1 MSIERKIGWQ
11 KYEDI
16 IESQINS
23 PLLNT
28 ILNSINKKVE
38 EESAYDDNVS
48 YEDQEETEEITQAF
62 PLSDKMLEDIT
73 MLTNFECW
81 MGHTNFDITETIKDT
96 LNKTEG
102 VELLKICSRYR
113 FFIGVG
119 KMFKFKNVR
128 KQIEERLIDT

>member
-48 YEDQEETEEITQAF
+48 YEDQE
-62 PLSDKMLEDIT
+62 
-73 MLTNFECW
+73 
-81 MGHTNFDITETIKDT
+81 
-96 LNKTEG
+96 
-102 VELLKICSRYR
+102 
-113 FFIGVG
+113 
-119 KMFKFKNVR
+119 
-128 KQIEERLIDT
+128 